1 MHRNSQD
8 ANNAV
13 LRQPRTE
20 HFPEESIALPKL
32 INRTVEV
39 DVKEWDTLHHKSKE
53 QNTLTNSHV
62 FGRGLFWRNGFPIL
76 SPTSQL
82 YWFWS
87 LYVLLMDATYTA
99 FVVPITVGFDAS
111 DEVWNWAGYLDFVAG
126 CTFAVELLLGW
137 NVAYVATHKHRKRM
151 VLKRTRIACFYVFKG
166 TFVFDII
173 ATSVFIAQAVG
184 YGLGL
189 ASSHGGTII
198 QIIQIARVLRL
209 LRLLGLLQQLFVLSL
224 IAPQRVLPLVGK
236 PLPTWLAY
244 LIPLLYLVAVFI
256 NFMACLW
263 VFVAQRE
270 GYEDTWINNYSPF
283 VSEYAADASA
293 SLLTSQEARAIPGPR
308 VYLAA
313 AYWSLTTVSTIGFGD
328 VTPITD
334 AERAVLLLLELTGVL
349 FFGILLS
356 SITSLLQR
364 ASEQMKEAETFRN
377 KMSSVQKWMIRLQLP
392 HELRVKIR
400 QYYAEVWIHQADEQ
414 NGLQMFQ
421 DLPQHIRG
429 QVVWW
434 RVQNIMGKMHAFKGL
449 DTDLQF
455 LIAVH
460 AKPHKVAAGHQICAE
475 GAPADSIWML
485 HEGSAVALYH
495 LVEAQIEHA
504 PVVLGVTALLA
515 LTNDRYKIRQCGY
528 RALESCMLWE
538 VSMADMQPI
547 MEWQQDLAAHL
558 TARAQEHV
566 AHRKSVREKLW
577 RKSIVQEEDEDV
589 MQDAGGIDAS
599 DNTIL
604 QYNSSSHQAAMLNL
618 AEIHKQDSLPALQPG
633 SQLDEQNVSQVKDI
647 YSTVQISCPQPVC
660 SQANEERMLTQRCII
675 KYVSGR
681 RPHAST

>member
-356 SITSLLQR
+356 SITSLLQ
-364 ASEQMKEAETFRN
+364 
-377 KMSSVQKWMIRLQLP
+377 
-392 HELRVKIR
+392 
-400 QYYAEVWIHQADEQ
+400 VWIHQADEQ

-558 TARAQEHV
+558 
-566 AHRKSVREKLW
+566 
-577 RKSIVQEEDEDV
+577 EEDEDV

-647 YSTVQISCPQPVC
+647 YSTVQISCPQPGHLVI
-660 SQANEERMLTQRCII
+660 CIPAALASFEVTLR
-675 KYVSGR
+675 YV
-681 RPHAST
+681 